1 MGDKLALIGV
11 GKMGRALLT
20 RMLAAN
26 HQVKAYDIADEPMA
40 TARAMG
46 AATATCSAEAAR
58 DAAFVHV
65 LVHDDQEVLDAT
77 LGPGGVLEGAGAG
90 ATVLLHS
97 TILPET
103 TARVAEAAELMG
115 VDVADAPIT
124 SVPRRLEA
132 GGGTFLV
139 GGADDVVAKI
149 RPHLESVGKAV
160 YHFGP
165 LGSGNVAKIAKNLTN
180 AVERVMFAEAV
191 EIVQA
196 AGLDAV
202 QFLDMARDVTTGA
215 TIEHWDKVNP
225 GRRRPRRA
233 PARAGHVQQGYPACG
248 AAGRRVWARGAGHPR
263 RRRRRRQVDQNL
275 GRRGGP
281 EVSPQGVAH
290 AARTGEAHARRSVRH
305 GGNAA

>member
-139 GGADDVVAKI
+139 GGADDIVAKI

-215 TIEHWDKVNP
+215 TIEHWDKVILVAD
-225 GRRRPRRA
+225 GH
-233 PARAGHVQQGYPACG
+233 AGPQ
-248 AAGRRVWARGAGHPR
+248 RARGMFSKDI
-263 RRRRRRQVDQNL
+263 Q
-275 GRRGGP
+275 
-281 EVSPQGVAH
+281 H
-290 AARTGEAHARRSVRH
+290 AARLAAEYGLEAPVTR
-305 GGNAA
+305 GAAAAAAKWIKTWEKEAGQR